1 MADML
6 QLIFTDFFLFA
17 LIAGVALALIAG
29 PLGCFIVWRRMSYFG
44 DTLAHSA
51 LLGIAIGLMTGS
63 NLQLSL
69 IVSSVVLAV
78 LLTLLDRRPDISS
91 DTLLGIL
98 AHSALAFG
106 VVLLA
111 LTDSVRV
118 DIEAYLFGALLTITV
133 VDLVWIVAVVILLL
147 ILLSKFWNDFLSLTL
162 HQELAEIE
170 GLNARR
176 LNMLLVIM
184 VALTVAVSMK
194 IVGVLLITSLLI
206 IPPATARRVAT
217 SPEQMAIYSACLG
230 VGSVIL
236 GLLLAFALDTPAG
249 PTIVVIATL
258 LFAIS
263 SGLPRSSTGQGSA

>member
-1 MADML
+1 MASML
-6 QLIFTDFFLFA
+6 QLFLTDFFLYA
-17 LIAGVALALIAG
+17 LIAGITLALIAG

-118 DIEAYLFGALLTITV
+118 DIEAYLFGALLTITG
-133 VDLVWIVAVVILLL
+133 VDLAWIVAVAIGLLL
-147 ILLSKFWNDFLSLTL
+147 LLARYWNDFLSLTL

-206 IPPATARRVAT
+206 IPPATARRVAC
-217 SPEQMAIYSACLG
+217 SPEQMAVYSACLG
-230 VGSVIL
+230 IGAVIL
-236 GLLLAFALDTPAG
+236 GLLAAFGLDTPAG
-249 PTIVVIATL
+249 PTIVVITTIF
-258 LFAIS
+258 FAIS
-263 SGLPRSSTGQGSA
+263 AALPHSSAGR

>member
-1 MADML
+1 ML
-6 QLIFTDFFLFA
+6 QLFTTDFFIFA
-17 LIAGVALALIAG
+17 LVAGVALALIAG

-69 IVSSVVLAV
+69 IVSSVILATLLAV
-78 LLTLLDRRPDISS
+78 LDRRPDISS

-118 DIEAYLFGALLTITV
+118 DIEAYLFGAMLTITSS
-133 VDLVWIVAVVILLL
+133 DLLWIVAVSVLLL
-147 ILLSKFWNDFLSLTL
+147 ILLSRYWNDILSVTV
-162 HQELAEIE
+162 HQDLAEID
-170 GLNARR
+170 GLNAKR

-184 VALTVAVSMK
+184 IALTVAVSMK

-206 IPPATARRVAT
+206 IPPATARRVAS
-217 SPEQMAIYSACLG
+217 SPEQMALTAAGLG
-230 VGSVIL
+230 VVSVVL
-236 GLLLAFALDTPAG
+236 GLLAAFALDTPAG
-249 PTIVVIATL
+249 PTVVVMTTL
-258 LFAIS
+258 FFALS
-263 SGLPRSSTGQGSA
+263 YLLPRQVATN